1 MKAKKLVAFILGA
14 TLVTSTAI
22 GLTACNKDKDDDKDK
37 SEYTPLGTTTLN
49 ISDYATD
56 ISEELSNPRK
66 AYTKSKKLTE
76 IDQTK
81 IVSIQN
87 EFIVYLNANS
97 KYNVY
102 NYALEKDV
110 LSGLDNVPQKNTIYG
125 GYSLDVLKVAD
136 ATVSGAYKIYMT
148 DGTLLFNNVQSNVSS
163 DTIQGY
169 VGNDKERSNL
179 LCLSGWTVSDTDP
192 SVQVKKYIKVEEDD
206 LTGKKTYT
214 VINAS
219 DIKLYGPEYN
229 KGESTVAFPRPIYES
244 TEEKPVEGEI
254 NNYKYSY
261 YGDVLEYYKNGTKTG
276 TVDLKNKEIVGKV
289 ANYLYYAPLDM
300 VSPDATEG
308 YNYVITYESGAV
320 SKYNYILYQYDI
332 FNNTTVELK
341 YNVIIENITPLYN
354 YTTKSY
360 DSAIISGYEMV
371 NGVAYSENHEFTYAT
386 DKDLKVGFDLTG
398 YNFPSPN
405 YLLMYNLGND
415 LYMVGDAASLSR
427 GYTII
432 NKDLKYV
439 NQVSLSN
446 TANLGDN
453 LLAFTKGYY
462 GFTDISGKIVIE
474 PKYTSGYGS
483 GSITFFGGVAHVVE
497 HSVTGED
504 KELLIKTDGTVVKD
518 LTAIETSSNPNVDVE
533 VQVSDGY
540 YRVKTTTT
548 TEDET
553 THAITVSVKYEYYSF
568 NGTLLLK
575 AEGLGLSDYVQ
586 TLDLDDGSVVI
597 CVPVTDATSGNVT
610 YEIHKLS
617 Y

>member
-22 GLTACNKDKDDDKDK
+22 GLTACNKDKDKDK

-56 ISEELSNPRK
+56 ISGELGNPRK
-66 AYTKSKKLTE
+66 VYTKSKKLTE

-81 IVSIQN
+81 IRSINN
-87 EFIVYLNANS
+87 ELVIYENANG

-102 NYALEKDV
+102 NFALEKDV
-110 LSGLDNVPQKNTIYG
+110 LSGLDNVPQSNTINGG
-125 GYSLDVLKVAD
+125 GYQLNVLKVAD

-148 DGTLLFNNVQSNVSS
+148 DGTLLLDNVLYNIYGN
-163 DTIQGY
+163 TMQGY
-169 VGNDKERSNL
+169 VGNDKERSNI
-179 LCLSGWTVSDTDP
+179 LCISGMTVSDTAP
-192 SVQVKKYIKVEEDD
+192 SVQVDKYLKIEEDD
-206 LTGKKTYT
+206 LTGDTTLT

-219 DIKLYGPEYN
+219 DIKLYGSEYN
-229 KGESTVAFPRPIYES
+229 KGENTVDLYYPLYQS
-244 TEEKPVEGEI
+244 TEEKPVEGDLKDYKLI
-254 NNYKYSY
+254 NLGTKY
-261 YGDVLEYYKNGTKTG
+261 EFYKNGEKTG
-276 TVDLKNKEIVGKV
+276 TVDLKNKDALGTVG
-289 ANYLYYAPLDM
+289 NYLYYSSMDV

-308 YNYVITYESGAV
+308 YNVVDYCDGEAVI
-320 SKYNYILYQYDI
+320 KYDYKLYKYDI
-332 FNNTTVELK
+332 VANTTVELK
-341 YNVIIENITPLYN
+341 YNVFISEINRVYN

-371 NGVAYSENHEFTYAT
+371 NGVAVIESHEFTYAT

-398 YNFPSPN
+398 YDLPSAY
-405 YLLMYNLGND
+405 YLLLYNLGND
-415 LYMVGDAASLSR
+415 LYMVGNASSLSR

-432 NKDLKYV
+432 NKDLMPV

-453 LLAFTKGYY
+453 LLAFTAGYYY
-462 GFTDISGKIVIE
+462 GFTDISGKVVIE

-483 GSITFFGGVAHVVE
+483 GSITFFGGVAYVVE
-497 HSVTGED
+497 HSVVGED

-518 LTAIETSSNPNVDVE
+518 LTALETSSNPNVDVE

-597 CVPVTDATSGNVT
+597 CVPVTDATGGNVT

>member
-22 GLTACNKDKDDDKDK
+22 GLTACKKDKDDDK

-49 ISDYATD
+49 ISDYAAD
-56 ISEELSNPRK
+56 VSEELANYSAK

-81 IVSIQN
+81 IRSINN
-87 EFIVYLNANS
+87 ELVIYENANG

-102 NYALEKDV
+102 NFALEKDV

-125 GYSLDVLKVAD
+125 GYSLDVLRVAD

-163 DTIQGY
+163 NTMQGY
-169 VGNDKERSNL
+169 VGNDKERSDI

-192 SVQVKKYIKVEEDD
+192 SVQVKKYLKIEEDD
-206 LTGKKTYT
+206 LTGNRTLA

-219 DIKLYGPEYN
+219 DIKLYGSEYN

-341 YNVIIENITPLYN
+341 YNVVIENITPLYN

-360 DSAIISGYEMV
+360 DSAIITGEEMV

-386 DKDLKVGFDLTG
+386 DKDLKVGYDLTG

-415 LYMVGDAASLSR
+415 LYMVGDAASISR

-432 NKDLKYV
+432 NKDLQYV

-446 TANLGDN
+446 TANLVDN
-453 LLAFTKGYY
+453 LLAFTVGGNY
-462 GFTDISGKIVIE
+462 GFTDISGKVVIE

-483 GSITFFGGVAHVVE
+483 DSITFCGGVAYVVE
-497 HSVTGED
+497 HSVVGED
-504 KELLIKTDGTVVKD
+504 KELLIKADGTVAKD
-518 LTAIETSSNPNVDVE
+518 LTALETSSDPNADVDVE
-533 VQVSDGY
+533 VANGY
-540 YRVKTTTT
+540 YYVKTTTT

-553 THAITVSVKYEYYSF
+553 THVQTISVKYEYYSF

-586 TLDLDDGSVVI
+586 TLHLGDGSVVI
-597 CVPVTDATSGNVT
+597 CVPVTDATGGNVT

>member
-22 GLTACNKDKDDDKDK
+22 GLTACKKDKDEDK

-49 ISDYATD
+49 ISDYAAD
-56 ISEELSNPRK
+56 VSEELANYSAK

-81 IVSIQN
+81 IRNISN
-87 EFIVYLNANS
+87 ELVIYENANG

-102 NYALEKDV
+102 NLALEKDV
-110 LSGLDNVPQKNTIYG
+110 LSGLDNVPQSNTINGG
-125 GYSLDVLKVAD
+125 GYQLNVLKVAD

-148 DGTLLFNNVQSNVSS
+148 DGTLLLDNVLYNIYGN
-163 DTIQGY
+163 TMQGY
-169 VGNDKERSNL
+169 VGNDKERSTIF
-179 LCLSGWTVSDTDP
+179 CISGMTVSDTAP
-192 SVQVKKYIKVEEDD
+192 SVQVDKYLKIEEDE

-219 DIKLYGPEYN
+219 DIKLYSSEYN

-308 YNYVITYESGAV
+308 YNYVETYESGAI
-320 SKYNYILYQYDI
+320 SKYNYTLYQYDI

-341 YNVIIENITPLYN
+341 YNVVIENITPLYN

-360 DSAIISGYEMV
+360 DSAIITGEEMV
-371 NGVAYSENHEFTYAT
+371 NDVAYSENREFTYAT
-386 DKDLKVGFDLTG
+386 DKDLKVGYDLTG
-398 YNFPSPN
+398 YNFPDDFA
-405 YLLMYNLGND
+405 LINLGND
-415 LYMVGDAASLSR
+415 LYMVGSDRSSSV
-427 GYTII
+427 TII
-432 NKDLKYV
+432 NKDLQLV
-439 NQVSLSN
+439 NSVYTN
-446 TANLGDN
+446 NIANLGDN
-453 LLAFTKGYY
+453 LITIYVGNYY
-462 GFTDISGKIVIE
+462 GFTDVSGKVVIE

-483 GSITFFGGVAHVVE
+483 GSIMFCSGVAYVIE

-504 KELLIKTDGTVVKD
+504 KELLIKADGTVVKD
-518 LTAIETSSNPNVDVE
+518 LTALETSSNPNADVDV
-533 VQVSDGY
+533 QVANGY

-553 THAITVSVKYEYYSF
+553 THVQTVSVKYEYYSF

-575 AEGLGLSDYVQ
+575 AEGLGLSDYVK
-586 TLDLDDGSVVI
+586 TLHLDDGSVVI
-597 CVPVTDATSGNVT
+597 CVPVTDATGGNVT